1 MIATDKL
8 LMRLSNLDA
17 LPGQESQVQE
27 VLMTIIDSNGVK
39 DSFGNPLFWRFDN
52 KKKKK
57 SHSMPIWMKSV
68 FCPPYHRGRL
78 CLLLSD
84 WWMGGG
90 MSFWGSK
97 CEQLVVKRL
106 YHRRCGGNATKI
118 NACNVGSSTNQ

>member
-39 DSFGNPLFWRFDN
+39 DSFGNLYFGDLTT
-52 KKKKK
+52 KEKIALYA
-57 SHSMPIWMKSV
+57 HMDEV
-68 FCPPYHRGRL
+68 GFCLPYHRGRL

-84 WWMGGG
+84 WWMVG
-90 MSFWGSK
+90 
-97 CEQLVVKRL
+97 
-106 YHRRCGGNATKI
+106 
-118 NACNVGSSTNQ
+118 ACHFGAASASNLS

>member
-39 DSFGNPLFWRFDN
+39 DSFGNLYFGDLTT
-52 KKKKK
+52 KKKKIALYA
-57 SHSMPIWMKSV
+57 HMDEV
-68 FCPPYHRGRL
+68 GFFVHRITEEALSTSIRL
-78 CLLLSD
+78 VD
-84 WWMGGG
+84 GGG

-97 CEQLVVKRL
+97 CEQLVVKTAL
-106 YHRRCGGNATKI
+106 
-118 NACNVGSSTNQ
+118 S

>member
-39 DSFGNPLFWRFDN
+39 DSFGNLYFGDLTTKR
-52 KKKKK
+52 KIALYA
-57 SHSMPIWMKSV
+57 HIWMKSV

-84 WWMGGG
+84 WWMVG
-90 MSFWGSK
+90 
-97 CEQLVVKRL
+97 
-106 YHRRCGGNATKI
+106 
-118 NACNVGSSTNQ
+118 ACHFGAASASNLS

>member
-39 DSFGNPLFWRFDN
+39 DSFGNLYFGDLTTKRKIALYAHMDE
-52 KKKKK
+52 
-57 SHSMPIWMKSV
+57 V
-68 FCPPYHRGRL
+68 GFCPPYHRGRL

-84 WWMGGG
+84 WWMVG
-90 MSFWGSK
+90 
-97 CEQLVVKRL
+97 
-106 YHRRCGGNATKI
+106 
-118 NACNVGSSTNQ
+118 ACHFGAASASNLS